1 MLRGKMNVYIY
12 VNDISIL
19 VKIWYIY
26 PKLVF
31 SDKGRARVKDKR
43 ALLVAYTFKC
53 PKKKKKM
60 VAMINFSLVKEY

>member
-53 PKKKKKM
+53 QKKKKRM
-60 VAMINFSLVKEY
+60 VAMINFSLVEEY